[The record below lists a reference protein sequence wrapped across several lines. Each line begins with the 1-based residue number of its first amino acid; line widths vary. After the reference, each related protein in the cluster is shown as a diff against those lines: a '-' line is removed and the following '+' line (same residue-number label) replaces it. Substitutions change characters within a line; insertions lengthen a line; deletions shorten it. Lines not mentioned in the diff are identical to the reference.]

1 MRRPPSE
8 GEGVRRYVEPE
19 ERRYTLRQSVLV
31 VETVVHL
38 GQLQFLLE
46 LASGGVLVDDGELN
60 TGDAAKSS
68 QASRPTEVVMQVW

>member
-8 GEGVRRYVEPE
+8 GEGARRYVEPE

-60 TGDAAKSS
+60 TGDAGEVFPSL
-68 QASRPTEVVMQVW
+68 RPTEVVMQVW